1 MARFRYR
8 MQNILNI
15 KSKLEEQE
23 KNNFA
28 AAQRKLLEEQERL
41 EIIMKQRDA
50 LEEEAKEMR
59 SSTLNVLQ
67 LQENEYARKYVAEQ
81 MKKQRLNV
89 LVAEKNVEAARGKMQ
104 KAIQE
109 RKIHDK
115 LKEHAFEEFLQEE
128 NAAEMKEIDQL
139 TSYTHGKKETDSVS
153 GE

>member
-8 MQNILNI
+8 MQNLLDI

-28 AAQRKLLEEQERL
+28 AAQRKLAEEEDLLKTVMEKRERL
-41 EIIMKQRDA
+41 A
-50 LEEEAKEMR
+50 EEARRMR
-59 SSTLNVLQ
+59 GEALNILE
-67 LQENEYARKYVAEQ
+67 LKENEYARKYAEEQ
-81 MKKQRLNV
+81 VKKQQLNV
-89 LVAEKNVEAARGKMQ
+89 VVAQKNVEVARLRMQ

-128 NAAEMKEIDQL
+128 NAAEIKEIDQL
-139 TSYTHGKKETDSVS
+139 TSYTHGKK
-153 GE
+153 

>member
-8 MQNILNI
+8 MQNILDI

-28 AAQRKLLEEQERL
+28 TAQRRL
-41 EIIMKQRDA
+41 A
-50 LEEEAKEMR
+50 EEEELLKTAIGKRDRLAEEARRMR
-59 SSTLNVLQ
+59 GETLNILE
-67 LQENEYARKYVAEQ
+67 LKENEYARKYAEEQ
-81 MKKQRLNV
+81 VKKQQLNV
-89 LVAEKNVEAARGKMQ
+89 VVAQKNVEVARLRMQ

-128 NAAEMKEIDQL
+128 NAAELKEIDQL
-139 TSYTHGKKETDSVS
+139 TSYTHGKK
-153 GE
+153 